1 MASEKIINLE
11 RTESY
16 SLSLGSDLI
25 NSCDLNSSSCKKVG
39 RVAEVVCEI
48 TSKTN
53 SDVSF
58 PTNGTVILTGLPTPL
73 IGSPIMIETFRS
85 SYEARILHRF
95 WLTNGNPAQLINY
108 WDNIVVPKRGEAIVI
123 RFTYIT
129 AQ

>member
-1 MASEKIINLE
+1 MA
-11 RTESY
+11 
-16 SLSLGSDLI
+16 
-25 NSCDLNSSSCKKVG
+25 
-39 RVAEVVCEI
+39 CEI